1 MSYATEMPN
10 EKDFAERLFSTLQFW
25 DDRNIFIERARRF
38 MNGSNPI
45 RAPRSTQYVTRVI
58 HTYLM
63 AATVNEKAARFV
75 QQPLIQAIP
84 NNIEE
89 TELTA
94 SSELEHAIAAAF
106 YEMERNGDGDVWS
119 RVVLDAIFLDEG
131 VERIE
136 RAPAAFWP
144 EAAVTN
150 DAGETVW
157 AMEGDEF
164 ENYKKSRGLPIRS
177 VYVPLE
183 NYFPVYEGS
192 TPIETFELELRTL
205 REILRSDSIRP
216 EAKAQLSLMKEGTT
230 KGLDQY
236 VSVARYSNLRHSG
249 MFAVGPTQN
258 NLWPNLTK
266 GPYGSTLSMGEAV
279 MLSTYEHGLNRVIYN
294 MVAGRF
300 GGWKGPH
307 NRIEPVN
314 KGLMELNQAA
324 DEIAS
329 QVITNIRAKNWPNL
343 LAKYDPEHREAIA
356 GTPPKA
362 PVVQEG
368 ESISMFLKE
377 SLEPIFKPGEDPMVT
392 WAFNMIQEQIGRL
405 GGSPV
410 LFGDRSPGVETG
422 YHQSLQITQAEHL
435 DDKVE
440 QHLSQ
445 GAIQRATLM
454 LEHVIALDERVPV
467 HYVTSDDQGRKKGVY
482 LYLDPDKL
490 NPMPRFDAQVRK
502 PRPVDFAASLRT
514 AREASDDR
522 GGKGPLLPDRVIQ
535 QELLNRTQ
543 PDEDKRLIRT
553 EREQNRLLESG
564 VLADKIAE
572 QLNLKLATEGI
583 DELAPEEVASA
594 DPALLAAMK
603 ALNAGPADVA
613 GGVTPDRIVDQGRG
627 DVPLDPGMP
636 TGQSQPEQAAGT
648 EIANVT

>member
-1 MSYATEMPN
+1 MTYAT
-10 EKDFAERLFSTLQFW
+10 DFPSEHDFSERLLSTLQFW
-25 DDRNIFIERARRF
+25 SDRNIFITRIRN
-38 MNGSNPI
+38 MMSGSNPI
-45 RAPRSTQYVTRVI
+45 NAPKASQYKVRVI

-84 NNIEE
+84 NNIDDD
-89 TELTA
+89 ELVQ
-94 SSELEHAIAAAF
+94 SSQLENALSAAF

-119 RVVLDAIFLDEG
+119 RVVLDAIMLDEG

-144 EAAVTN
+144 ESLTTN
-150 DAGETVW
+150 DEGETVW

-164 ENYKKSRGLPIRS
+164 DNYKKSRGLPIRS
-177 VYVPLE
+177 VYIPLE
-183 NYFPVYEGS
+183 NIYPIYEGS
-192 TPIETFELELRTL
+192 VPIETFELEVRTL
-205 REILRSDSIRP
+205 REINRSDSVSQ
-216 EAKAQLSLMKEGTT
+216 EAKAKLGTMMAGTT

-236 VSVARYSNLRHSG
+236 VTVVRYCNLRYSG
-249 MFAVGPTQN
+249 MFAIGPTQN
-258 NLWPNLTK
+258 NQWPDLMT
-266 GPYGSTLSMGEAV
+266 GPYNMTSITDAV
-279 MLSTYEHGLNRVIYN
+279 EMSRYEHGLNKVIYN
-294 MVAGRF
+294 FVGGRF

-343 LAKYDPEHREAIA
+343 IALYDPDHRESIA
-356 GTPPKA
+356 GAPPKA
-362 PVVQEG
+362 PTVQEG
-368 ESISMFLKE
+368 ESISMYIGE
-377 SLEPIFKPGEDPMVT
+377 SLQPIFKPADDPMVQ
-392 WAFNMIQEQIGRL
+392 WAFSMLQEQIGRL

-440 QHLSQ
+440 QHLAS
-445 GAIQRATLM
+445 GAIQRATLL
-454 LEHVIALDERVPV
+454 LEHVIALGEKVPV
-467 HYVTSDDQGRKKGVY
+467 HYMTTDSQGRRKGIY
-482 LYLDPDKL
+482 LYLDPTKL

-502 PRPVDFAASLRT
+502 PRPVDFAAALRT
-514 AREASDDR
+514 AREASDER
-522 GGKGPLLPDRVIQ
+522 EGKGPLMPDRVILS
-535 QELLNRTQ
+535 ELLNRTQ

-553 EREQNRLLESG
+553 EKEQNRLIESG

-572 QLNLKLATEGI
+572 QLNLKLATEGV

-594 DPALLAAMK
+594 DPTLLAAMQK
-603 ALNAGPADVA
+603 INADQAPNA
-613 GGVTPDRIVDQGRG
+613 GGVTPERIVDQGRG
-627 DVPLDPGMP
+627 STHLATGMP
-636 TGQSQPEQAAGT
+636 TGQSQPEQAVGQ
-648 EIANVT
+648 EIAGAQ